1 MENKKVKEYNFDL
14 QEMTKNKHDKRISK
28 NKHDKRISISLTI
41 KLSQMNLHVH

>member
-14 QEMTKNKHDKRISK
+14 QDYMMTK

-41 KLSQMNLHVH
+41 KLSQMNLHVHWE